1 MNFSALFKRKLTGS
15 PYFLTG
21 TLKFSVFPRTGGI
34 FPLSGKG
41 FPGGRRPG
49 LTKIYSRIILDLLYI
64 FIFLFYIFLPF
75 YFPGCCQLFCTLP
88 DREDSP

>member
-21 TLKFSVFPRTGGI
+21 ILKFSVFPRAAGI

-41 FPGGRRPG
+41 FPGGRHPG

-64 FIFLFYIFLPF
+64 FIPY
-75 YFPGCCQLFCTLP
+75 YFP
-88 DREDSP
+88 DREAPS